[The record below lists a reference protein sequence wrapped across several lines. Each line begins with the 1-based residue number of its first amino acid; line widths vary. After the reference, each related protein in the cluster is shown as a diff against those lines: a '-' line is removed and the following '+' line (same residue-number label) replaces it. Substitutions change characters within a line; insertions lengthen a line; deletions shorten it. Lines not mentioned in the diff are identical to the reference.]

1 MHSLFLRIFM
11 LFWIAMALIVGGSIA
26 ITFTVAARE
35 YEAPEFQRRPSVAI
49 QASEV
54 LARGGILALKS
65 WLDSNKNSAVDRD
78 LYIVGPDGADILGR
92 RLSETAARRLEF
104 VNRVGAPPPPG
115 NFRPSRAAPQIVG
128 ADGSAYTVLSV
139 PRRPSIFGALSLPGI
154 SLTILFISL
163 TVSAITSWW
172 LAEHLSAPIRRIQEG
187 ARALASESLDSGV
200 LPGYRVSAG
209 LEGRKDELA
218 VLARD
223 FDAMADRLRANRG
236 AVTQLLRDI
245 SHELR
250 SPLARMRV
258 ALGLARQPPADL
270 TRQLD
275 RLEREIERLDS
286 LISQVL
292 KLARLHGTDA
302 VFARETFDLDE
313 VIEEVVRD
321 ANFEGAVKNCK
332 VRHDGAARA
341 ALDGNR
347 DLVRSAI
354 ENVLRNAVRYSPEGA
369 PVDVSVTR
377 TESDVLILIRD
388 RGPGVPA
395 GDLERIFEPFYRV
408 AESRDRDSG
417 GEGIGPALPAQVM
430 KAHRR
435 GGRAKHS
442 TRRVGQGKQRPR
454 GRLRSASQLAGGRP
468 RCLESVHDPVS
479 RSLQIHPGRRQFA
492 GSRLSRGRRRA
503 DIFQEGGRRPC
514 HRRRRAAIHRL
525 RRFLGSDDFGAR
537 PSAGHQGRA
546 RGCRR
551 RAFLRRARRVSRA
564 Q

>member
-35 YEAPEFQRRPSVAI
+35 YEAPELQRRPSVAI

-54 LARGGILALKS
+54 LAHGGIGALKH
-65 WLDSNKNSAVDRD
+65 WLDANKNSIADRE

-92 RLSETAARRLEF
+92 RLSEGAARRLEF
-104 VNRVGAPPPPG
+104 FNRDEVLNR
-115 NFRPSRAAPQIVG
+115 NFRASRAAPQIIA
-128 ADGSAYTVLSV
+128 ADGSVYTVLLV

-154 SLTILFISL
+154 SLTILCIAL
-163 TVSAITSWW
+163 IVSALTSWW
-172 LAEHLSAPIRRIQEG
+172 LAQHLSAPIRRISEG
-187 ARALASESLDSGV
+187 ARALAAENLDVNARPAS
-200 LPGYRVSAG
+200 RVSAG
-209 LEGRKDELA
+209 LEGRGDELA

-223 FDAMADRLRANRG
+223 FDAMADQLRANRG
-236 AVTQLLRDI
+236 AITQLLRDI

-258 ALGLARQPPADL
+258 AVGLARQPPADL
-270 TRQLD
+270 PRQLD

-292 KLARLHGTDA
+292 KLARLQGPDA
-302 VFARETFDLDE
+302 PFARESFDLDD

-332 VRHDGAARA
+332 VRLEGAAA
-341 ALDGNR
+341 AAVTGNR

-354 ENVLRNAVRYSPEGA
+354 ENVLRNAVRYSPQDA
-369 PVDVSVTR
+369 LVDVSVARSGSGVT
-377 TESDVLILIRD
+377 ILIRD

-417 GEGIGPALPAQVM
+417 GEGIGLAITAQVM
-430 KAHRR
+430 KAH
-435 GGRAKHS
+435 GGWGKAANS
-442 TRRVGQGKQRPR
+442 QG
-454 GRLRSASQLAGGRP
+454 GGLEVRLNLPAGALA
-468 RCLESVHDPVS
+468 V
-479 RSLQIHPGRRQFA
+479 
-492 GSRLSRGRRRA
+492 
-503 DIFQEGGRRPC
+503 
-514 HRRRRAAIHRL
+514 
-525 RRFLGSDDFGAR
+525 
-537 PSAGHQGRA
+537 
-546 RGCRR
+546 
-551 RAFLRRARRVSRA
+551 
-564 Q
+564 